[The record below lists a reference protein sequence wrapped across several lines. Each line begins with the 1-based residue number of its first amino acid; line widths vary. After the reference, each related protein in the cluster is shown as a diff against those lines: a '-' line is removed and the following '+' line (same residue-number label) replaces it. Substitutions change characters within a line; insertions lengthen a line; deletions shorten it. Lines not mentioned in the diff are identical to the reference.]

1 MFQEFSKYA
10 IQSPLMHMYLP
21 IALNLIS
28 RENGGYTSLTCQILV
43 VLYFDHSSDEVIIAA
58 PGTLGNFC

>member
-28 RENGGYTSLTCQILV
+28 RENG
-43 VLYFDHSSDEVIIAA
+43 
-58 PGTLGNFC
+58 

>member
-28 RENGGYTSLTCQILV
+28 RENGMPDISGFI
-43 VLYFDHSSDEVIIAA
+43 F
-58 PGTLGNFC
+58 